1 MKLRIVGSLALLTL
15 ALGACTTTEEAQ
27 QVLQSRWI
35 GQPVDNFFM
44 RYGPPYA
51 SYQMGNGGEVFSWHG
66 GDKTRYIAPSYTTG
80 TPATTTVQT
89 TPTPG
94 GGMQTTTVR
103 TPGTMPQMISP
114 GRVDEL
120 FCEIQITTDSTQRI
134 AMIRATNDTDG
145 AGMSLSRCAEV
156 LDAHPVKK

>member
-51 SYQMGNGGEVFSWHG
+51 SYQMGNGGEVYSWHG
-66 GDKTRYIAPSYTTG
+66 GDKTRYIAPS
-80 TPATTTVQT
+80 
-89 TPTPG
+89 
-94 GGMQTTTVR
+94 
-103 TPGTMPQMISP
+103 
-114 GRVDEL
+114 
-120 FCEIQITTDSTQRI
+120 
-134 AMIRATNDTDG
+134 
-145 AGMSLSRCAEV
+145 
-156 LDAHPVKK
+156 